1 MNARNLEVG
10 VCSWSLLVSSLPELE
25 SLLGRVGTGVVQ
37 LALGDPRH
45 ATWEEG
51 DELFSRVREV
61 SFAVS
66 ATMIGFPGEDY
77 TTPGTI
83 ERTGGFGDPA
93 LRAERLDIF
102 RWAVDRTVD
111 VGVEL
116 LTTHGGFIP
125 EPGDPGRTDFLDCL
139 CEALDYAEARGVTLA
154 LETGQESA
162 ELLRRTIDE
171 LEAPNLKV
179 NFDPANMILY
189 GREDPIHAVE
199 ILGPDIAHVHVK
211 DGRAPEKEG
220 EWGEEVPLG
229 EGEVGMR
236 AYIEAL
242 VVAGYTG
249 PLIIEREV
257 GTQEE
262 RIRDVASGVALLKR
276 LAQEV

>member
-1 MNARNLEVG
+1 M
-10 VCSWSLLVSSLPELE
+10 LVSSLPELE
-25 SLLGRVGTGVVQ
+25 SLLGRVGAGVVQ

-51 DELFSRVREV
+51 DELFSRVREL
-61 SFAVS
+61 SFDIS

-77 TTPGTI
+77 TTPETI

-111 VGVEL
+111 VGVEF
-116 LTTHGGFIP
+116 LTTHAGCIP
-125 EPGDPGRTDFLDCL
+125 EPGNSGRTDFLDCL
-139 CEALDYAEARGVTLA
+139 GEALDYAETRGITLA
-154 LETGQESA
+154 LETGQEPA
-162 ELLRRTIDE
+162 DLLRRTIDE

-189 GREDPIHAVE
+189 GAGDPIRAVE

-211 DGRAPEKEG
+211 DGRVPEKEG

-242 VVAGYTG
+242 VAVGYSG

-262 RIRDVASGVALLKR
+262 RLRDVASGVALLKR
-276 LAQEV
+276 LIQEV